1 MASSSV
7 RNNLEINSVKAG
19 KGKALRAICEL
30 LGIPVEESMAFGDG
44 RNDAE
49 LLEMAG
55 CGVAMANAH
64 PNVLAVAD
72 RVTENN
78 DEAGVGK
85 EIFRSLKG

>member
-1 MASSSV
+1 
-7 RNNLEINSVKAG
+7 
-19 KGKALRAICEL
+19 
-30 LGIPVEESMAFGDG
+30 MAFGDG